1 MMTISRGDIEI
12 LFYTHHNGDR
22 EEERV
27 QISIG
32 GARSDT
38 WLRLPEFCELMAEC
52 RKEISVRHWQPR
64 ADPAQTGGMEAANTA

>member
-1 MMTISRGDIEI
+1 MMTITRGDLEV
-12 LFYTHHNGDR
+12 LFYTHHNGER

-38 WLRLPEFCELMAEC
+38 WLSLQEFCELMAEC
-52 RKEISVRHWQPR
+52 RKEISARHWGAEVGIGKLEQLS
-64 ADPAQTGGMEAANTA
+64 GSV